1 MRWTQSIAVKSFA
14 VAFVATHIPLL
25 TLVAVVTLRPDWLTP
40 WRVLLAALV
49 ATLLA
54 TALVIYVLWRMFAP
68 LREAAD
74 GLEAFMARGQTLQL
88 VPGPADEVGRLVRVL
103 TGALAHWDRSRA
115 ALLHSGGQVLQRR
128 SAQAQ
133 ELGGE
138 RLQTLVLLEL
148 DQWPALDAEG
158 DLERMEQVQTT
169 LLERLA
175 GATEAGELVLPWGRG
190 RFLLAVA
197 TRQADT
203 LPRATA
209 LCQPFGV
216 DGDDQSYHC
225 SAVLETRSGT
235 AIGWASALQRL
246 EQKLYTLRQ
255 HGGEMQIA

>member
-40 WRVLLAALV
+40 WRVLSAALV

-74 GLEAFMARGQTLQL
+74 GLEAFMAKGASLRLA
-88 VPGPADEVGRLVRVL
+88 PGSSDEVGRLVRVL
-103 TGALAHWDRSRA
+103 TAALAHWDRSRA
-115 ALLHSGGQVLQRR
+115 ALLHSGAQVLQRR

-133 ELGGE
+133 EMGGE
-138 RLQTLVLLEL
+138 RLRTVVLLEL

-158 DLERMEQVQTT
+158 DLERMEQVQTA

-175 GATEAGELVLPWGRG
+175 AATVSGEIVLPWGRG
-190 RFLLAVA
+190 RFLLALA
-197 TRQADT
+197 SLQAEAVG
-203 LPRATA
+203 RVQA

-216 DGDDQSYHC
+216 AGDAQTYHC

-235 AIGWASALQRL
+235 AVGWASALQRL

-255 HGGEMQIA
+255 QGGVMQVA